1 MAIGHQVGSIW
12 RKWDLHVHVP
22 DTHLNNGYEKVEDQV
37 DLDLFCRVIHEST
50 VSAVGLTDYFSLDG
64 FFRVK
69 DRYEELLHNGTLEGN
84 ATVLFPNLELRLTES
99 VNTSAELVDYHL
111 IFPPTL
117 QKEEADEFLTYL
129 RTEISDEKGKRIS
142 CRDLA
147 ADWQFRTATV
157 TRDAIRRAITDTY
170 GETAVRFDHVI
181 LISPVNGNGLRADA
195 GNQRKRLISDEIDK
209 FSDGFFGNQASLA
222 HFLSNCR
229 YDYTDQASL
238 PKPVFA
244 GSDCHSFSDLENFL
258 GKEVKGTSNEKNVTW
273 IKADLTFAG
282 LQQAFIEP
290 SERVRMQ
297 GEQPDHKEP
306 YMYISSVQ
314 FEGTEDFP
322 SQVDFNPNL
331 NAIIGSRSSGKS
343 ALLAHVA
350 HAADS
355 EHTEE
360 QQLASG
366 MSESDL
372 GPAASYL
379 WSHLGDLNCAVEW
392 GDGVA
397 REGKVIYI
405 PQNSLFSISTR
416 PDEITKRIKPA
427 VFRINPHLKTVY
439 DEGLEE
445 INNIN
450 SGIRELID
458 EWFETTNLEAEF
470 ADQLRDLGDKEAIQ
484 ALVADLESEIAD
496 LQKESDL
503 SKDESR
509 RFDIL
514 SQQLGAHKQ
523 RIEKTV
529 EAKQGVARYVD
540 VTDDGVISSKS
551 ISATLTTTPESR
563 HFSGDL
569 EDEFNRLISELEQ
582 DATKRIAT
590 FVEESWNKFDSEAKS
605 AETQVSTLESDNAA
619 LISKHDK
626 AQGIAAPME
635 RLEKQRGVLREI
647 AATEEKLAKQS
658 GERSRVAAE
667 ISKAI
672 DNRTNVI
679 ERLKDDFNEAVV
691 GLEDINFVLE
701 AGLVDETLEALAL
714 DFNKQ
719 AESRYLDIDRRAVNL
734 AAVRRDC
741 SEFLSDVTIGVQ
753 RLRKNVT
760 PEQIA
765 HTLLESTEDIRFVA
779 EMDDDRIGGFEK
791 SSMTPGKQA
800 LFALR
805 LILGESEDPWPL
817 LLDQPEDDLDSRSIY
832 DIIVEELKTRKRE
845 RQIIMVTHDA
855 NLVVGADAEAVIV
868 ANRHGSD
875 HPNVREQTFD
885 YITGALENSHRI
897 EASHAL
903 ARAGIREHACEILD
917 GGEDAFQ
924 KRKLKYKI

>member
-1 MAIGHQVGSIW
+1 MAVGQQHGSIW

-22 DTHLNNGYEKVEDQV
+22 DTRLNNDYEKVNGHV
-37 DLDLFCRVIHEST
+37 DLDRFCRLLHESS
-50 VSAVGLTDYFSLDG
+50 VSAVGLTDYFCLDG
-64 FFRVK
+64 FFRVRE
-69 DRYEELLHNGTLEGN
+69 RYEELLQDGTLEGEP
-84 ATVLFPNLELRLTES
+84 TVLFPNLEVRLPES
-99 VNTSAELVDYHL
+99 VNRSAELVDYHL

-117 QKEEADEFLTYL
+117 QKEQADEFLTYL
-129 RTEISDEKGKRIS
+129 KTEIRDNKGKQVS
-142 CRDLA
+142 CRSLVDN
-147 ADWQFRTATV
+147 QFLTATV
-157 TRDAIRRAITDTY
+157 TRNAIRQAIVDTY
-170 GETAVRFDHVI
+170 GENAVGFDHVI

-209 FSDGFFGNQASLA
+209 LSDGFFGNQASLE
-222 HFLSNCR
+222 HFLSERR
-229 YDYTDQASL
+229 YDYTDQVSL

-258 GKEVKGTSNEKNVTW
+258 GKEIKGTSNEKNVTW

-297 GEQPDHKEP
+297 SEQPDRKEP

-314 FEGTEDFP
+314 FEGTKDFP
-322 SQVDFNPNL
+322 SHVVFNPNL

-343 ALLAHVA
+343 ALLAHLAYAV
-350 HAADS
+350 DS
-355 EHTEE
+355 EHTKE

-366 MSESDL
+366 VSESDL
-372 GPAASYL
+372 GPAASFL
-379 WSHLGDLNCAVEW
+379 WSHLGDLKCTVKW
-392 GDGVA
+392 GNGVA
-397 REGKVIYI
+397 KEGKVIYI
-405 PQNSLFSISTR
+405 PQKSLFSISTR
-416 PDEITKRIKPA
+416 PEEITNRIKPA
-427 VFRINPHLKTVY
+427 VFRINPHLKTLY

-445 INNIN
+445 IRDVNYQ
-450 SGIRELID
+450 IRQLID
-458 EWFETTNLEAEF
+458 EWFGATKLASEF
-470 ADQLRDLGDKEAIQ
+470 TAQLKELGDKEAIRG
-484 ALVADLESEIAD
+484 LIADLESEIAD

-503 SKDESR
+503 CDEESR

-514 SQQLGAHKQ
+514 TQQLGEHKQ
-523 RIEKTV
+523 RKENAV
-529 EAKQGVARYVD
+529 NAKQGLARYVD
-540 VTDDGVISSKS
+540 VDEDGVVSSKS
-551 ISATLTTTPESR
+551 ISATLTTSPESR
-563 HFSGDL
+563 HFSRDL
-569 EDEFNRLISELEQ
+569 EGEFNRLVSELEQ
-582 DATKRIAT
+582 EAVNRIAT
-590 FVEESWNKFDSEAKS
+590 FVEESWNKFDSEINS
-605 AETQVSTLESDNAA
+605 ADTQVSTLETSNAA

-635 RLEKQRGVLREI
+635 RLEKQRGVFREI
-647 AATEEKLAKQS
+647 AATEEKLAQQS
-658 GERSRVAAE
+658 GERSRVADE
-667 ISKAI
+667 ISRAI
-672 DNRTNVI
+672 DNRTIVI
-679 ERLKDDFNEAVV
+679 QRLIDNFNENVM
-691 GLEDINFVLE
+691 GLEDITFVLE
-701 AGLVDETLEALAL
+701 AGLVSETLEALAL

-719 AESRYLDIDRRAVNL
+719 AESRYLDKDRRAVNL
-734 AAVRRDC
+734 VAIRKNC
-741 SEFLSDVTIGVQ
+741 SEFLSDITTGVQ
-753 RLRKNVT
+753 RLRKSVT
-760 PEQIA
+760 PQQIA
-765 HTLLESTEDIRFVA
+765 HALLGSTEDIRFVA
-779 EMDDDRIGGFEK
+779 EMDDDRIGGFER

-832 DIIVEELKTRKRE
+832 NIIVEELKIRKRE

-855 NLVVGADAEAVIV
+855 NLAVGADAEAVIV

-885 YITGALENSHRI
+885 YVTGSLENSHRT